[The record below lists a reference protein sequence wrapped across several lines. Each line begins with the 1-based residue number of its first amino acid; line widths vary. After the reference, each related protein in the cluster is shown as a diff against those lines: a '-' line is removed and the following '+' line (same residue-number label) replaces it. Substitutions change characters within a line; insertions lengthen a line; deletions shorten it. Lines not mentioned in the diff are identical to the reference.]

1 MKALVYVGEEKLD
14 FREVPNPVVNSGE
27 QLIKVDSAGICGS
40 DMHAYLGHDE
50 RRPAPLILGHEA
62 SGIILGGDRNGERVA
77 INPLVTCMRCQA
89 CISGRENI
97 CSTRQIISMAPR
109 EGTFAEMVSVPEVN
123 LVNVPLDV
131 PLEKAAL
138 TEPLAVSWHASR
150 LALEALHSS
159 MDRNVLIIGG
169 GAIGLASA
177 LAFKAM
183 EIENIVIVEPNTI
196 RRKYLNDNC
205 NVVAVEKVDELF
217 SVVVDAVGFKKT
229 RELASEKVSPGGVI
243 THIGLG
249 EDLGGID
256 VRRITLQ
263 EVSFIGTY
271 TYTAQD
277 FRDTAKAIFDGRL
290 GPLDWIERRP
300 LSEGNRAFSEIRE
313 GKVPSPK
320 IVLGPND

>member
-14 FREVPNPVVNSGE
+14 FREVADPVVKSGE

-77 INPLVTCMRCQA
+77 INPLVTCMKCHA

-97 CSTRQIISMAPR
+97 CSKRQIISMAPR

-183 EIENIVIVEPNTI
+183 EIENIVIVEPNII

-205 NVVAVEKVDELF
+205 NVVAVEKSDELF
-217 SVVVDAVGFKKT
+217 SIVVDAVGFKKT

-277 FRDTAKAIFDGRL
+277 FKDTAKAIFDGRL
-290 GPLDWIERRP
+290 GSLDWIERRP

>member
-14 FREVPNPVVNSGE
+14 FREVADPVVKSGE

-77 INPLVTCMRCQA
+77 INPLVTCMKCQA

-97 CSTRQIISMAPR
+97 CSKRQIISMAPR

-183 EIENIVIVEPNTI
+183 EIDNIVIVEPNII

-205 NVVAVEKVDELF
+205 NVVAVEKADELF
-217 SVVVDAVGFKKT
+217 SIVVDAVGFKKT

-277 FRDTAKAIFDGRL
+277 FKDTAKAIFDGRL
-290 GPLDWIERRP
+290 GSLDWIERRP

>member
-14 FREVPNPVVNSGE
+14 FREVADPVVNSGE

-77 INPLVTCMRCQA
+77 INPLVTCMKCQA

-97 CSTRQIISMAPR
+97 CSKRQIISMAPR

-183 EIENIVIVEPNTI
+183 EIENIVIVEPNII

-217 SVVVDAVGFKKT
+217 SIVVDAVGFKKT

-277 FRDTAKAIFDGRL
+277 FKDTAKAIFDGRL
-290 GPLDWIERRP
+290 GSLDWIERRP
-300 LSEGNRAFSEIRE
+300 LSEGNRAFSDIRE

>member
-150 LALEALHSS
+150 LALESLHSS

-183 EIENIVIVEPNTI
+183 ENENIVIVEPNTI
-196 RRKYLNDNC
+196 RRNYLNDNC